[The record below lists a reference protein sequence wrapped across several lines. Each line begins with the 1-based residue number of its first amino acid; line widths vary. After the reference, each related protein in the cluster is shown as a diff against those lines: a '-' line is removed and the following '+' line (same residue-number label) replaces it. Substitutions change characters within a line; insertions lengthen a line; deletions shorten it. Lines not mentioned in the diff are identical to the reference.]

1 MNDMGLLKKH
11 TRIFSIEINDGKID
25 EEIGN
30 LVFEVERHV
39 KELSSVIKQG
49 DLRAKVAGQH
59 ELLRLFRDLK
69 TRVSRLREDLDR
81 IVDLELERK
90 QYIIIKD
97 ENFIQ
102 DKKAQLDTMGR
113 NLDDL
118 LEIMRESPSGDE
130 YRRDVM
136 SELLKRLDSFIR
148 ALARIRK
155 DDQALAEIYASLDRL

>member
-1 MNDMGLLKKH
+1 MGLRKKH
-11 TRIFSIEINDGKID
+11 ARIFSIEINDEKID
-25 EEIGN
+25 DEIGK

-59 ELLRLFRDLK
+59 ELLKLFRGLK
-69 TRVSRLREDLDR
+69 TRVARLREDLDR

-97 ENFIQ
+97 ENFVR
-102 DKKAQLDTMGR
+102 DKKTQLDTMTR

-118 LEIMRESPSGDE
+118 LEIMQEDPNGEE
-130 YRRDVM
+130 YQRDVM

-148 ALARIRK
+148 ALARIRR
-155 DDQALAEIYASLDRL
+155 DDQVLAEIYASLDRL

>member
-1 MNDMGLLKKH
+1 MGLRKKH
-11 TRIFSIEINDGKID
+11 ARIFSIEINDGKID
-25 EEIGN
+25 DEIGN

-59 ELLRLFRDLK
+59 ELLRLFRGLK
-69 TRVSRLREDLDR
+69 TRVARLREDLDR

-118 LEIMRESPSGDE
+118 LEIMRESPSEDE

-136 SELLKRLDSFIR
+136 SELLKRLDSFVR